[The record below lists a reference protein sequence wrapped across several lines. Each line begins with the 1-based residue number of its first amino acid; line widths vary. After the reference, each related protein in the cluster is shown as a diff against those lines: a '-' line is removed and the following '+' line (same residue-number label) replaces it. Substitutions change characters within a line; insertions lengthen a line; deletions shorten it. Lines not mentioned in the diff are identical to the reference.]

1 MRVEYPKRLVLT
13 SRLNQK
19 FKTMVRVYF
28 ESDNYAEQV
37 ATFQSEDIYNAMLPH
52 LLEHAKKLG
61 FDRVTEHLEEDWL
74 QSAEFYLSGE
84 DTEYQVMAIVNHAD
98 QSDRI
103 DNVNGV
109 FVWEPLEQM
118 FTCSEFLEMIGYK
131 G

>member
-1 MRVEYPKRLVLT
+1 LYNGSIPLAVP
-13 SRLNQK
+13 NQK
-19 FKTMVRVYF
+19 PTTMIIVYF
-28 ESDNYAEQV
+28 ESNGYAEKV
-37 ATFQSEDIYNAMLPH
+37 ATFQSEKLYVEMYDN
-52 LLEHAKKLG
+52 LLSFAKKMG
-61 FDRVTEHLEEDWL
+61 FDKVTEHEEEEWL
-74 QSAEFYLSGE
+74 SSAEHYLSGSNTAE
-84 DTEYQVMAIVNHAD
+84 QVYKIANHED